1 MKKSIRLALLAGAC
15 FLGLAVAAPALAD
28 YRPSLIM
35 EQTSYKLGAPITADV
50 FLAIPKDDDATA
62 KVTIVSPNGYDANLA
77 QAPGTE
83 IGNVTAQ
90 VKAKAAG
97 DAVFTLGGKVIA
109 GDPANSTLQAA
120 ALRCTGNAAHA
131 AIWVLNASLQGQT
144 IQIPDYVDKVGPLV
158 TQQVCLPSPDV
169 PPAMGGAV
177 LGAQLF
183 RADFTITHVFTNAG
197 TRGGYEWAAIYTP
210 YVAGPSGAPNPGGT
224 TEARTYVG
232 LPSSL
237 TLKRA
242 KAKKGLKFAGQLT
255 IAGLDPSGV
264 RLGLYAGKKAKPA
277 PNAISGPKG
286 KHVATSAKLPK
297 SGKYTLTRPT
307 VKFAT
312 YFQARFENYTTPCT
326 GPSPTGQTIPKGCRE
341 ERIAAVTS
349 NQLRVVKPKPKK
361 KHHR

>member
-28 YRPSLIM
+28 CRPALIM

-62 KVTIVSPNGYDANLA
+62 KVTIVSPNGYDANLT

-90 VKAKAAG
+90 VKAKQAG
-97 DAVFTLGGKVIA
+97 DAVFTLGGKVVA
-109 GDPANSTLQAA
+109 ADPANATLQAA
-120 ALRCTGNAAHA
+120 ALRCTGNSLHA

-144 IQIPDYVDKVGPLV
+144 IQIPDYVDKAGPFV

-169 PPAMGGAV
+169 PPEMGGAV

-183 RADFTITHVFTNAG
+183 AADFTINHVFSNAG
-197 TRGGYEWAAIYTP
+197 AAGGYEWAALFTP
-210 YVAGPSGAPNPGGT
+210 YVPASGSPNPGGT

-242 KAKKGLKFAGQLT
+242 KAKKGVKFTGQLKV
-255 IAGLDPSGV
+255 AGLDPTGV
-264 RLGLYAGKKAKPA
+264 RIGLYAGKKAKPA
-277 PNAISGPKG
+277 PNAVSGPTG
-286 KHVATSAKLPK
+286 KHVASSARLPK
-297 SGKYTLTRPT
+297 SGKYTLARPN

-312 YFQARFENYTTPCT
+312 YFQARFENYTTPCV
-326 GPSPTGQTIPKGCRE
+326 GNSPTGITAPKGCRE

-349 NQLRVVKPKPKK
+349 NQLRVTKPKK
-361 KHHR
+361 KHR

>member
-1 MKKSIRLALLAGAC
+1 
-15 FLGLAVAAPALAD
+15 
-28 YRPSLIM
+28 
-35 EQTSYKLGAPITADV
+35 V

-62 KVTIVSPNGYDANLA
+62 KVTIVSPNGYDANLT

-90 VKAKAAG
+90 VKAKQAG
-97 DAVFTLGGKVIA
+97 DAVFTLGGKVVVA
-109 GDPANSTLQAA
+109 DPTNTTLQGAA
-120 ALRCTGNAAHA
+120 TQCTGHPVHA

-144 IQIPDYVDKVGPLV
+144 IQIPDYVDKVGPVV

-169 PPAMGGAV
+169 APPMGAV

-197 TRGGYEWAAIYTP
+197 TTGGYEWAAVFTP
-210 YVAGPSGAPNPGGT
+210 YVPGPTGSPNAGGT

-242 KAKKGLKFAGQLT
+242 KAKKGLKFAGQLR

-277 PNAISGPKG
+277 PSAITGPTG
-286 KHVATSAKLPK
+286 KHVATSARLPK
-297 SGKYTLTRPT
+297 SGKYALARPN

-312 YFQARFENYTTPCT
+312 YFQARFENYTTPCV
-326 GPSPTGQTIPKGCRE
+326 GPSPTGQTIPQGCRE

-361 KHHR
+361 KHR